1 MFATQK
7 TTLKTASTV
16 TLRFFRRI
24 GLWIQFR
31 SLETT
36 MAGRERVFPLV
47 TCSITLAGMEAM
59 QDIAA
64 AEVRRLKREYLA

>member
-1 MFATQK
+1 MIATIK

-31 SLETT
+31 ALETT
-36 MAGRERVFPLV
+36 MAGREKVFPLV
-47 TCSITLAGMEAM
+47 TCRSTLAGMEAL

>member
-1 MFATQK
+1 MITTQK
-7 TTLKTASTV
+7 TTPKPASTA

-24 GLWIQFR
+24 GLWIQIR
-31 SLETT
+31 ALETT
-36 MAGRERVFPLV
+36 MAGREQVFPLV
-47 TCSITLAGMEAM
+47 TCRITLAGMEMM